1 MNFNQITL
9 AGNVSS
15 DPELRFTPSGV
26 AVASFSMAINEGT
39 KDKQTTMFVRVTC
52 WEKLGETVM
61 QWLTK
66 GQGVLISG
74 KMQPARGYVRKD
86 GDVAASNEVTAF
98 TVQFG
103 AKPKGWE
110 GNTDGPPAPVAKAT
124 QAPQRAPVDDD
135 LNIPF

>member
-15 DPELRFTPSGV
+15 DPEMRYTPSGTPV
-26 AVASFSMAINEGT
+26 TSFSMAVNEGT
-39 KDKQTTMFVRVTC
+39 KDKPTTMFVRVTC

-86 GDVAASNEVTAF
+86 SDVAASNEVTAF
-98 TVQFG
+98 SVQFG

-110 GNTDGPPAPVAKAT
+110 GNADGQPAQVVKAQASAPVK
-124 QAPQRAPVDDD
+124 DNLDED
-135 LNIPF
+135 IPF

>member
-15 DPELRFTPSGV
+15 EPELRFTPSGV
-26 AVASFSMAINEGT
+26 AVATFNMAVNEGT
-39 KDKQTTMFVRVTC
+39 KDKPTTMFVRVTC
-52 WEKLGETVM
+52 WKELGETVT

-110 GNTDGPPAPVAKAT
+110 GNGETQPATTSRQPVT
-124 QAPQRAPVDDD
+124 PGLEEDH
-135 LNIPF
+135 PF